1 MIADRER
8 FEQAIAR
15 FDAANAEDP
24 NKETVA
30 GESHPKELVY
40 AQRMSE
46 MMERFAPD
54 ASEALKLAA
63 RCQHIRRWS
72 IARSEYPQTTFGYK
86 QWRTHL
92 KKFHAETAGRIL
104 REVGYD
110 DETVAKVQS
119 LLRKEALKLNADT
132 QTLED
137 VIDLVFLEYYLDDFV
152 KKYSRYDEAKLADI
166 LRKTWKKMSARGHD
180 AALNL
185 IKIPQHLAPFVVKAV
200 SGEPAAASAA

>member
-24 NKETVA
+24 NHESVA
-30 GESHPKELVY
+30 GQAHPKELVY
-40 AQRMSE
+40 AQRVSE
-46 MMERFAPD
+46 MLQRFAPES
-54 ASEALKLAA
+54 SEALQLAA
-63 RCQHIRRWS
+63 RCQHIRRWT
-72 IARSEYPQTTFGYK
+72 IPRSDYPQTTFGYK

-92 KKFHAETAGRIL
+92 KKFHAETAARIL

-119 LLRKEALKLNADT
+119 LLRKEALKVNADT

-137 VIDLVFLEYYLDDFV
+137 IVDLVFLEYHLDDFV
-152 KKYSRYDEAKLADI
+152 KKYSQYDEAKLADI
-166 LRKTWKKMSARGHD
+166 LRKTWKKMSPRGHE
-180 AALNL
+180 AALKL
-185 IKIPQHLAPFVVKAV
+185 IHIPAHLVPFVVKAV
-200 SGEPAAASAA
+200 SGETLAAAAA